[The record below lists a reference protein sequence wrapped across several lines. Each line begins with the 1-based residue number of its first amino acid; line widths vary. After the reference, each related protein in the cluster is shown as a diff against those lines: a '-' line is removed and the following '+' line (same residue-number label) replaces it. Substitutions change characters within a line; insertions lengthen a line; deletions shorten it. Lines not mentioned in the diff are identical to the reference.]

1 MFAIRLDKE
10 IEQELDLLAKSR
22 GSNRSAVVREAILKY
37 LEDQEDLNQVKQ
49 AQSHMRSSKPLKQLR
64 KDLGLDS

>member
-10 IEQELDLLAKSR
+10 TKQQLDLLAKSR

-37 LEDQEDLNQVKQ
+37 LEEDEDLNEVKK
-49 AQSHMRSSKPLKQLR
+49 ARSRMNSSKTLKQLR
-64 KDLGLDS
+64 KDLGLDR